1 MVQASGTQ
9 GGFAPVASSSAL
21 SQQPLTLPPPQNLP
35 LAGSVPLPLKEVL
48 HSSQSSDL
56 TTSIVNSALDVSRT
70 RVDSNINIS
79 RLAGNQSEG
88 AISINPTNPLNMVAI
103 SNLDRG
109 RGLFKAYSTNGGTT
123 WISQTIATSTAN
135 PLGAAC
141 CDPSLAFDSFGNLFL
156 TYLTDFGTG
165 LQVEVALSKDGG
177 VTFSP
182 LATLGIAGDVD
193 QPSITT
199 GANSVWVT
207 YNESESISAAG
218 AAVTGLGAIESF
230 STPQVAPGSEGGSF
244 GDVAIAPNGQVM
256 VTYQDNTGANTGS
269 SNIFVN
275 VDPDG
280 LGPHGFGNAIKATST
295 NVTGFDYIPAQSSR
309 SVDAEAGLAW
319 DRSSTPRKGR
329 VYLVYTDETPDES
342 NNTDIYV
349 RYSDNSG
356 TTWSNPVRVN
366 DDMGKNSQFLPRIAV
381 DQTTGNI
388 AVSWHDARNDQGVGS
403 VGSTNSIPNDDAQ
416 LYASVSYDG
425 GLSFQPNIKV
435 SKGTSNAAKS
445 PDPEPGFARLDYG
458 DYTGLAFYGSNFY
471 PIWADNSNS
480 TRDNPQGALSGFD
493 LYTAKV
499 AVSPPNDNFASSA
512 VLTGATANTTGTN
525 INATIEPG
533 EPNIAGILGGK
544 SVWWSWTAPFTG
556 TTTIN
561 TFGSNFDTVLGVFTG
576 SSFTNLRPVA
586 ANDDANGT
594 TQSQVTFDAV
604 AGATYRIVVDG
615 LTGAS
620 GKVSLALI
628 ESPPNDNFA
637 RSAVLK
643 GATVK
648 TSGANFN
655 ATTESGEPNIVRI
668 PGGHSVWWSW
678 TAPFTGAATI
688 NTLGSN
694 FDTTLGVLTGSSV
707 SGLTAVAANDDANGT
722 VQSQVRFNAVGGTTY
737 RIWVDGAFGATGT
750 ILLAISEGLVASQ
763 TLATSSSYYYDR
775 PTQSISLPSGKLTSA
790 IGEEADPITDPW
802 GLCIG

>member
-1 MVQASGTQ
+1 
-9 GGFAPVASSSAL
+9 
-21 SQQPLTLPPPQNLP
+21 
-35 LAGSVPLPLKEVL
+35 
-48 HSSQSSDL
+48 
-56 TTSIVNSALDVSRT
+56 
-70 RVDSNINIS
+70 
-79 RLAGNQSEG
+79 
-88 AISINPTNPLNMVAI
+88 
-103 SNLDRG
+103 
-109 RGLFKAYSTNGGTT
+109 
-123 WISQTIATSTAN
+123 
-135 PLGAAC
+135 
-141 CDPSLAFDSFGNLFL
+141 
-156 TYLTDFGTG
+156 
-165 LQVEVALSKDGG
+165 
-177 VTFSP
+177 
-182 LATLGIAGDVD
+182 
-193 QPSITT
+193 
-199 GANSVWVT
+199 
-207 YNESESISAAG
+207 
-218 AAVTGLGAIESF
+218 
-230 STPQVAPGSEGGSF
+230 
-244 GDVAIAPNGQVM
+244 M

-269 SNIFVN
+269 ANIFVN

-280 LGPHGFGNAIKATST
+280 LGPRGFGNAIKVTST

-366 DDMGKNSQFLPRIAV
+366 DDTGKNSQFLPRIAV

-388 AVSWHDARNDQGVGS
+388 AVSWHDARNDQGAGS

-425 GLSFQPNIKV
+425 GLTFQPNIKV

-471 PIWADNSNS
+471 PIWVDNSNS

-499 AVSPPNDNFASSA
+499 AVSPQNDNFASSA
-512 VLTGATANTTGTN
+512 VLTGATANITGTN
-525 INATIEPG
+525 INATVEPG

-544 SVWWSWTAPFTG
+544 SVWWSWTASFTG

-615 LTGAS
+615 LAGAS

-655 ATTESGEPNIVRI
+655 ATTEAGEPNIARI
-668 PGGHSVWWSW
+668 PG
-678 TAPFTGAATI
+678 A
-688 NTLGSN
+688 L
-694 FDTTLGVLTGSSV
+694 
-707 SGLTAVAANDDANGT
+707 
-722 VQSQVRFNAVGGTTY
+722 
-737 RIWVDGAFGATGT
+737 
-750 ILLAISEGLVASQ
+750 GLVVLDCPFHRHSNHQ
-763 TLATSSSYYYDR
+763 HPR
-775 PTQSISLPSGKLTSA
+775 
-790 IGEEADPITDPW
+790 E
-802 GLCIG
+802 